1 MRDGPLADAP
11 RGWRHNGNVDSSD
24 FESIVL
30 FFSEEEIEGLQAAID
45 ERTMKRLVREGEDR
59 GASEVDPGYSPVA

>member
-1 MRDGPLADAP
+1 
-11 RGWRHNGNVDSSD
+11 VDSSD